1 MPIFAAPVGVDLKVT
16 KVLAD
21 EKTKSHLE
29 NLGILA
35 GSSVML
41 VSQSNGNIIV
51 KIKDGRVAINKQLA
65 MKILVA

>member
-1 MPIFAAPVGVDLKVT
+1 MPIFAAPVGVELKVT

-21 EKTKSHLE
+21 DKTKRHLE
-29 NLGILA
+29 NLGILT
-35 GSSVML
+35 GSNVTL

-51 KIKDGRVAINKQLA
+51 KIKDGRIAINKQLA

>member
-1 MPIFAAPVGVDLKVT
+1 MPIFAAPIGVDMKVT

-21 EKTKSHLE
+21 EKTKRHLE

-35 GSSVML
+35 GSSVTL
-41 VSQSNGNIIV
+41 VSQSNGNIII
-51 KIKDGRVAINKQLA
+51 KIKDGRVAINRQLA

>member
-21 EKTKSHLE
+21 EKTKRHLE
-29 NLGILA
+29 NLGILT

-51 KIKDGRVAINKQLA
+51 KIKDGRIAINKQLA

>member
-21 EKTKSHLE
+21 EKTKRHLE

>member
-1 MPIFAAPVGVDLKVT
+1 MPIFAAPVGVEMRIT

-21 EKTKSHLE
+21 DKTKRHLE
-29 NLGILA
+29 NLGIIA
-35 GSSVML
+35 GSNVML
-41 VSQSNGNIIV
+41 VSQSDGNIIV